1 MRILEVAEASGSGTF
16 EVLRTIASGAAAA
29 GHQVMVA
36 VGERPET
43 PSDVAATMP
52 PEVEVQLL
60 PWASRGVRAQVTA
73 ARALHARV
81 RAWQPDIVHLHSSFA
96 GAVGAVVVPRK
107 IPVVYTPHGSP
118 TIRRSDPSV
127 KRALYRVVE
136 SAVVRRAVIVGAVSK
151 TEAEV
156 ATRLLG
162 AKRVHVVSNGIAD
175 LDPVGLP
182 AAVRKSARPLV
193 VAAGRIGPQRRP
205 QQTAEILGGV
215 RDLAD
220 VCWIGGAPSDE
231 DAPLLAAR
239 IPVTG
244 WLDRDEA
251 LERLAAAAVC
261 VHWSAWDG
269 LSLALLE
276 AFARD
281 VVVIAS
287 DIPANRD
294 VVGSR
299 QVAADVPQATALVR
313 RVLQDG
319 ELRASLLADQQQR
332 RGRFSAA
339 RCVEGWLDVYRACL
353 PAHS

>member
-16 EVLRTIASGAAAA
+16 EVLRTIASGAAAD
-29 GHQVMVA
+29 GHQVLVA

-43 PSDVAATMP
+43 PSDVAATMS
-52 PEVEVQLL
+52 PEVEVKLL
-60 PWASRGVRAQVTA
+60 PWATRGVRAQITA
-73 ARALHARV
+73 ARALRTLV
-81 RAWQPDIVHLHSSFA
+81 EVWRPDVVHLHSAFA
-96 GAVGAVVVPRK
+96 GAVGAVVVPRR

-118 TIRRSDPSV
+118 TVRRSDPAV
-127 KRALYRVVE
+127 KRALYRVAE
-136 SAVVRRAVIVGAVSK
+136 SAVARRATVVGAVSE

-156 ATRLLG
+156 VRTMLG
-162 AKRVHVVSNGIAD
+162 AKRVRVVPNGIAD
-175 LDPVGLP
+175 LDPGRTP
-182 AAVRKSARPLV
+182 ATAPRPVRPLV
-193 VAAGRIGPQRRP
+193 VAAGRIGPARRP
-205 QQTAEILGGV
+205 EQTAMILSGL

-231 DAPLLAAR
+231 DAPLLAAG
-239 IPVTG
+239 IEVTG

-251 LERLAAAAVC
+251 LERLAAATVC

-294 VVGSR
+294 VVGPR
-299 QVAADVPQATALVR
+299 QVAADVAQATELVR
-313 RVLQDG
+313 CVLRDA
-319 ELRASLLADQQQR
+319 ELRASLLADQRQR

-339 RCVEGWLDVYRACL
+339 RCVEEWLDVYGSCL